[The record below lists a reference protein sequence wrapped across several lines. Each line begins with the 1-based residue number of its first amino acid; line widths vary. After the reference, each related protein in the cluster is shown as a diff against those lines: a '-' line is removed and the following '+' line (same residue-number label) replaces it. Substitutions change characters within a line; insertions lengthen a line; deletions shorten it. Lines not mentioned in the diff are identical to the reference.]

1 MIKYTSTIINN
12 IMKIL
17 VTGGAGFIGKHLVK
31 YLLKKNHSV
40 TIFDN
45 FSNSTK
51 NSTSILIKLGVKI
64 IEGDIK
70 KINEIQNA
78 SMNQNIVIHLAA
90 KISVSE
96 SIKNP
101 METFQNNVDGTKNVL
116 IACEKNN
123 VEKIIL
129 ASSAAV
135 YGEGI
140 PKIKLTEESK
150 MNPISPY
157 GKSKVK
163 MELEIKEF
171 EINNN
176 VNCIILRFFNIYGI
190 GQTPE
195 YAGVITKFIERIKE
209 NKPLKIFGDG
219 FQTRDFIAIDDV
231 IDSIYNAILYGK
243 SGTYNIASG
252 KITTIKEMAEL
263 MISINGKKLD
273 IEYTNEQ
280 KGDIRNSEAD
290 ISLAKKEIRYF
301 PKFKL
306 DKIKEMLE

>member
-1 MIKYTSTIINN
+1 
-12 IMKIL
+12 
-17 VTGGAGFIGKHLVK
+17 
-31 YLLKKNHSV
+31 
-40 TIFDN
+40 
-45 FSNSTK
+45 
-51 NSTSILIKLGVKI
+51 
-64 IEGDIK
+64 
-70 KINEIQNA
+70 
-78 SMNQNIVIHLAA
+78 
-90 KISVSE
+90 
-96 SIKNP
+96 
-101 METFQNNVDGTKNVL
+101 
-116 IACEKNN
+116 
-123 VEKIIL
+123 
-129 ASSAAV
+129 
-135 YGEGI
+135 
-140 PKIKLTEESK
+140 

-163 MELEIKEF
+163 MELETKEF

-252 KITTIKEMAEL
+252 KTTTIKE
-263 MISINGKKLD
+263 